1 MLTSTYNYIMQ
12 AASMSTSTQA
22 VFLRLDSVPAS
33 TSSPLIN
40 NVKKLC
46 DTAVFCGN
54 RLVKEHIQML
64 KI

>member
-1 MLTSTYNYIMQ
+1 MLTSTSNYIMQ

-22 VFLRLDSVPAS
+22 VFLRLHSVPAS

-40 NVKKLC
+40 NVKELG
-46 DTAVFCGN
+46 DTGVFCGN
-54 RLVKEHIQML
+54 RLVKEYIQLL